1 MYIVCL
7 ILFVGG
13 IILMGLSFSL
23 APFQALFFMLG
34 LLAVCAALAIPIHA
48 SRHSLRK

>member
-1 MYIVCL
+1 MYMVCL

-13 IILMGLSFSL
+13 IVLMGLSFGL
-23 APFQALFFMLG
+23 VPFQALFFILG
-34 LLAVCAALAIPIHA
+34 LLAVCAGLAIPIHA

>member
-1 MYIVCL
+1 MFVICL

-23 APFQALFFMLG
+23 VPFQALFFVLG
-34 LLAVCAALAIPIHA
+34 LLAVAVALAIPIHTSQA
-48 SRHSLRK
+48 SLRK

>member
-1 MYIVCL
+1 MYILCIV
-7 ILFVGG
+7 LFVGG

-23 APFQALFFMLG
+23 APLQALFFILG
-34 LLAVCAALAIPIHA
+34 LLMVCAALAIPIHA